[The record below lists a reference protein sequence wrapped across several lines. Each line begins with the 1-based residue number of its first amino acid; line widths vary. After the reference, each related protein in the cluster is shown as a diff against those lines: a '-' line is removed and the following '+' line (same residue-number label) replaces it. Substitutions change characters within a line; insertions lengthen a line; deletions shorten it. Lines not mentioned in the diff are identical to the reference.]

1 LGTGERTVSV
11 HISGISAK
19 IRVDRRGDPV
29 PPEPSLWLQIGTDP
43 TPWVLEGTDY
53 DSLAAELAGA
63 TGPVVLPVV
72 SPLQGRLVLSVRN
85 AGTFSLLGSP
95 SVGGPHP
102 VGDPTRVGGP
112 HPVGGSPS
120 GGHGP
125 HPVGHSLA
133 SGQPLT
139 AGGTPGAQ
147 TTPVVYLPSVTAAN
161 PGSPVNVLDPGT
173 DLAAVEQDIIDAM
186 SRGAPLTLSVV
197 QRDIIDSAD
206 VIDAIDRGAE
216 LTPQISARS
225 GRGVLVL
232 NGAAL
237 AFAVLA
243 QVAT

>member
-1 LGTGERTVSV
+1 M
-11 HISGISAK
+11 
-19 IRVDRRGDPV
+19 

-53 DSLAAELAGA
+53 DSLAADLARA

-72 SPLQGRLVLSVRN
+72 SPLQGRLVLSLRN

-102 VGDPTRVGGP
+102 VGDPPKVGGP
-112 HPVGGSPS
+112 HPVGDPPS

-133 SGQPLT
+133 SGHPHT
-139 AGGTPGAQ
+139 AGDASSAQ
-147 TTPVVYLPSVTAAN
+147 TRPVVYLPSVTAAN
-161 PGSPVNVLDPGT
+161 PGSPVNVLDSGT

-186 SRGAPLTLSVV
+186 NRGTPLTLPVAG
-197 QRDIIDSAD
+197 RDIIDATD
-206 VIDAIDRGAE
+206 IIGAIDRGTD

-237 AFAVLA
+237 TFAVLA
-243 QVAT
+243 QLAT

>member
-1 LGTGERTVSV
+1 MPR
-11 HISGISAK
+11 
-19 IRVDRRGDPV
+19 
-29 PPEPSLWLQIGTDP
+29 EPSLWLQIGTDP

-53 DSLAAELAGA
+53 DSLAADLARA

-72 SPLQGRLVLSVRN
+72 SPLRGRLVLSLRN

-102 VGDPTRVGGP
+102 VGDPPKVGGP
-112 HPVGGSPS
+112 HPVGDSPS

-133 SGQPLT
+133 SGHPHT
-139 AGGTPGAQ
+139 AGDASSAQ
-147 TTPVVYLPSVTAAN
+147 TRPVVYLPSVTAAN
-161 PGSPVNVLDPGT
+161 PGSPVNVLDSGT

-186 SRGAPLTLSVV
+186 NRGTPLTLPVAG
-197 QRDIIDSAD
+197 RDIIDATD
-206 VIDAIDRGAE
+206 IIDAIDRGTD

-237 AFAVLA
+237 TFAVLA
-243 QVAT
+243 QLAT

>member
-1 LGTGERTVSV
+1 M
-11 HISGISAK
+11 
-19 IRVDRRGDPV
+19 

-53 DSLAAELAGA
+53 DSLAAELARA

-72 SPLQGRLVLSVRN
+72 SPLQGRLVLSLRN

-102 VGDPTRVGGP
+102 VGDPPKVGGP
-112 HPVGGSPS
+112 HPVGDPPS

-133 SGQPLT
+133 SGHPHT
-139 AGGTPGAQ
+139 AGDASSAHTR
-147 TTPVVYLPSVTAAN
+147 PVVYLPSVTAAN
-161 PGSPVNVLDPGT
+161 PGSPVNVLDSGT

-186 SRGAPLTLSVV
+186 NRGTPLTLPVAG
-197 QRDIIDSAD
+197 RDIIDATD
-206 VIDAIDRGAE
+206 IIDAIDRGTD

-237 AFAVLA
+237 TFAVLA
-243 QVAT
+243 QLAT

>member
-1 LGTGERTVSV
+1 M
-11 HISGISAK
+11 
-19 IRVDRRGDPV
+19 

-53 DSLAAELAGA
+53 DSLAAELARA
-63 TGPVVLPVV
+63 TGPVVLPVI
-72 SPLQGRLVLSVRN
+72 SPLRGRLVLSLRN

-102 VGDPTRVGGP
+102 VGDPPKVGGP
-112 HPVGGSPS
+112 HPVGDPPS

-133 SGQPLT
+133 SGHPRT
-139 AGGTPGAQ
+139 VGDASSAQ
-147 TTPVVYLPSVTAAN
+147 ARPVVYLPSVTAAN
-161 PGSPVNVLDPGT
+161 PGSPVNVLDSGT

-186 SRGAPLTLSVV
+186 NRGTPLTLPVAG
-197 QRDIIDSAD
+197 RDIIDATD
-206 VIDAIDRGAE
+206 IIDAIDRGTD

-237 AFAVLA
+237 TFAVLA
-243 QVAT
+243 QLAT

>member
-1 LGTGERTVSV
+1 MPR
-11 HISGISAK
+11 
-19 IRVDRRGDPV
+19 
-29 PPEPSLWLQIGTDP
+29 EPSLWLQIGTDP

-53 DSLAAELAGA
+53 DSLAAELARA

-72 SPLQGRLVLSVRN
+72 SPLQGRLVLSLRN

-102 VGDPTRVGGP
+102 VGDPPKVGGP
-112 HPVGGSPS
+112 HPVGDSPS

-133 SGQPLT
+133 SGNPPT
-139 AGGTPGAQ
+139 AGDASSAQ
-147 TTPVVYLPSVTAAN
+147 TRPVVYLPSVTAAN
-161 PGSPVNVLDPGT
+161 PGSPVNVLDSGT

-186 SRGAPLTLSVV
+186 NRGTPLTLPVAG
-197 QRDIIDSAD
+197 RDIIDATD
-206 VIDAIDRGAE
+206 IIDAIDRGTD

-237 AFAVLA
+237 TFAVLA
-243 QVAT
+243 QLAT

>member
-1 LGTGERTVSV
+1 M
-11 HISGISAK
+11 
-19 IRVDRRGDPV
+19 

-53 DSLAAELAGA
+53 DSLAAELARA

-72 SPLQGRLVLSVRN
+72 SPLQGRLVLSLRN
-85 AGTFSLLGSP
+85 AGSFSLLGSP

-102 VGDPTRVGGP
+102 VGDPPKVGGP
-112 HPVGGSPS
+112 HPVGDPPS

-133 SGQPLT
+133 SGHPHT
-139 AGGTPGAQ
+139 AGDASSAQ
-147 TTPVVYLPSVTAAN
+147 TRPVVYLPSVTAAN
-161 PGSPVNVLDPGT
+161 PGSPVNVLDSGT

-186 SRGAPLTLSVV
+186 NRGTPLTLPVAG
-197 QRDIIDSAD
+197 RDIIDATD
-206 VIDAIDRGAE
+206 IIDAIDRGTD

-237 AFAVLA
+237 TFAVLA
-243 QVAT
+243 QLAT

>member
-1 LGTGERTVSV
+1 M
-11 HISGISAK
+11 
-19 IRVDRRGDPV
+19 

-53 DSLAAELAGA
+53 DSLAAELARA

-72 SPLQGRLVLSVRN
+72 SPLQGRLVLSLRN

-102 VGDPTRVGGP
+102 VG
-112 HPVGGSPS
+112 
-120 GGHGP
+120 
-125 HPVGHSLA
+125 HSLA
-133 SGQPLT
+133 SGHPHT
-139 AGGTPGAQ
+139 VGDASSAQ
-147 TTPVVYLPSVTAAN
+147 TRPVVYLPSVTAAN
-161 PGSPVNVLDPGT
+161 PGSPVNVLDSGT

-186 SRGAPLTLSVV
+186 NRGTPLTLPVAG
-197 QRDIIDSAD
+197 RDIIDATD
-206 VIDAIDRGAE
+206 IIGAIDRGTD

-237 AFAVLA
+237 TFAVLA
-243 QVAT
+243 QLAT

>member
-1 LGTGERTVSV
+1 
-11 HISGISAK
+11 
-19 IRVDRRGDPV
+19 V
-29 PPEPSLWLQIGTDP
+29 PREPSLWLQIGTDP

-53 DSLAAELAGA
+53 DSLAADLARA

-72 SPLQGRLVLSVRN
+72 SPLRGRLVLSLRN

-102 VGDPTRVGGP
+102 VGDPPKVGGP
-112 HPVGGSPS
+112 HPVGDPPS

-133 SGQPLT
+133 SGHPHT
-139 AGGTPGAQ
+139 AGDASSAQ
-147 TTPVVYLPSVTAAN
+147 TRPVVYLPSVTAAN
-161 PGSPVNVLDPGT
+161 PGSPVNVLDSGT

-186 SRGAPLTLSVV
+186 NRGTPLTLPVAG
-197 QRDIIDSAD
+197 RDIIDATD
-206 VIDAIDRGAE
+206 IIGAIDRGTD

-237 AFAVLA
+237 TFAVLA
-243 QVAT
+243 QLAT

>member
-1 LGTGERTVSV
+1 
-11 HISGISAK
+11 
-19 IRVDRRGDPV
+19 V
-29 PPEPSLWLQIGTDP
+29 PREPSLWLQIGTDP

-53 DSLAAELAGA
+53 DSLAAELARA

-72 SPLQGRLVLSVRN
+72 SPLQGRLVLSLRN

-102 VGDPTRVGGP
+102 VGDPPKVGGP
-112 HPVGGSPS
+112 HPVGDSPS

-133 SGQPLT
+133 SGNPPT
-139 AGGTPGAQ
+139 AGDASSAQ
-147 TTPVVYLPSVTAAN
+147 TRPVVYLPSVTAAN
-161 PGSPVNVLDPGT
+161 PGSPVNVLDSGT

-186 SRGAPLTLSVV
+186 NRGTPLTLPVAG
-197 QRDIIDSAD
+197 RDIIDATD
-206 VIDAIDRGAE
+206 IIDAIDRGTD

-237 AFAVLA
+237 TFAVLA
-243 QVAT
+243 QLAT

>member
-1 LGTGERTVSV
+1 MPR
-11 HISGISAK
+11 
-19 IRVDRRGDPV
+19 
-29 PPEPSLWLQIGTDP
+29 EPSLWLQIGTDP

-53 DSLAAELAGA
+53 DSLAAELARA

-72 SPLQGRLVLSVRN
+72 SPLQGRLVLSLRN

-102 VGDPTRVGGP
+102 VGDPPKVGGP
-112 HPVGGSPS
+112 HPVGDPPS

-133 SGQPLT
+133 SGHPHT
-139 AGGTPGAQ
+139 AGDASSAQ
-147 TTPVVYLPSVTAAN
+147 TRPVVYLPSVTAAN
-161 PGSPVNVLDPGT
+161 PGSPVNVLDSGT

-186 SRGAPLTLSVV
+186 NRGTPLTLPVAG
-197 QRDIIDSAD
+197 RDIIDATD
-206 VIDAIDRGAE
+206 IIDAIDRGTD

-237 AFAVLA
+237 TFAVLA
-243 QVAT
+243 QLAT

>member
-1 LGTGERTVSV
+1 
-11 HISGISAK
+11 
-19 IRVDRRGDPV
+19 V

-53 DSLAAELAGA
+53 DSLAAELARA

-72 SPLQGRLVLSVRN
+72 SPLQGRLVLSLRN

-102 VGDPTRVGGP
+102 VGDPPKVGGP
-112 HPVGGSPS
+112 HPVGDPPS

-133 SGQPLT
+133 SGHPHT
-139 AGGTPGAQ
+139 VGDASSAQ
-147 TTPVVYLPSVTAAN
+147 TRPVVYLPSVTAAN
-161 PGSPVNVLDPGT
+161 PGSPVNVLDSGT

-186 SRGAPLTLSVV
+186 NRGTPLTLPVAG
-197 QRDIIDSAD
+197 RDIIDATD
-206 VIDAIDRGAE
+206 IIGAIDRGTD

-237 AFAVLA
+237 TFAVLA
-243 QVAT
+243 QLAT

>member
-1 LGTGERTVSV
+1 M
-11 HISGISAK
+11 
-19 IRVDRRGDPV
+19 

-53 DSLAAELAGA
+53 DSLAAELAQA

-72 SPLQGRLVLSVRN
+72 SPLQGRLVLSLRN

-102 VGDPTRVGGP
+102 VGDPTKVGGP
-112 HPVGGSPS
+112 HPVGDAPS

-125 HPVGHSLA
+125 HPVGHSPA
-133 SGQPLT
+133 SGNPPT
-139 AGGTPGAQ
+139 AGDASSAQ

-161 PGSPVNVLDPGT
+161 PGSPVNVLDSGT

-186 SRGAPLTLSVV
+186 NRGTPLTLPVAG
-197 QRDIIDSAD
+197 RDI
-206 VIDAIDRGAE
+206 IDAIDRGTD

-237 AFAVLA
+237 TFAVLA
-243 QVAT
+243 QLAT

>member
-1 LGTGERTVSV
+1 MPR
-11 HISGISAK
+11 
-19 IRVDRRGDPV
+19 
-29 PPEPSLWLQIGTDP
+29 EPSLWLQIGTDP

-53 DSLAAELAGA
+53 DSLAAELARA

-72 SPLQGRLVLSVRN
+72 SPLQGRLVLSLRN

-102 VGDPTRVGGP
+102 VGDPPRVGGP
-112 HPVGGSPS
+112 HPVGDSPS

-133 SGQPLT
+133 SGNPPT
-139 AGGTPGAQ
+139 AGDASSAQ
-147 TTPVVYLPSVTAAN
+147 TRPVVYLPSVTAAN
-161 PGSPVNVLDPGT
+161 PGSPVNVLDSGT

-186 SRGAPLTLSVV
+186 NRGTPLTLPVAG
-197 QRDIIDSAD
+197 RDIIDATD
-206 VIDAIDRGAE
+206 IIDAIDRGTD

-237 AFAVLA
+237 TFAVLA
-243 QVAT
+243 QLAT

>member
-1 LGTGERTVSV
+1 M
-11 HISGISAK
+11 
-19 IRVDRRGDPV
+19 

-53 DSLAAELAGA
+53 DSLAADLARA

-72 SPLQGRLVLSVRN
+72 SPLQGRLVLSLRN

-102 VGDPTRVGGP
+102 VGDPPKVGGP
-112 HPVGGSPS
+112 HPVGDPPKVGGPHPVGDPPS

-133 SGQPLT
+133 SGHPHT
-139 AGGTPGAQ
+139 AGDASSAQ
-147 TTPVVYLPSVTAAN
+147 TRPVVYLPSVTAAN
-161 PGSPVNVLDPGT
+161 PGSPVNVLDSGT

-186 SRGAPLTLSVV
+186 NRGTPLTLPVAG
-197 QRDIIDSAD
+197 RDIIDATD
-206 VIDAIDRGAE
+206 IIGAIDRGTD

-237 AFAVLA
+237 TFAVLA
-243 QVAT
+243 QLAT

>member
-1 LGTGERTVSV
+1 
-11 HISGISAK
+11 
-19 IRVDRRGDPV
+19 V
-29 PPEPSLWLQIGTDP
+29 PREPSLWLQIGTDP

-53 DSLAAELAGA
+53 DSLAAELARA

-72 SPLQGRLVLSVRN
+72 SPLQGRLVLSLRN

-102 VGDPTRVGGP
+102 VGDPPRVGGP
-112 HPVGGSPS
+112 HPVGDSPS

-133 SGQPLT
+133 SGNPPT
-139 AGGTPGAQ
+139 AGDASSAQ
-147 TTPVVYLPSVTAAN
+147 TRPVVYLPSVTAAN
-161 PGSPVNVLDPGT
+161 PGSPVNVLDSGT

-186 SRGAPLTLSVV
+186 NRGTPLTLPVAG
-197 QRDIIDSAD
+197 RDIIDATD
-206 VIDAIDRGAE
+206 IIDAIDRGTD

-237 AFAVLA
+237 TFAVLA
-243 QVAT
+243 QLAT

>member
-1 LGTGERTVSV
+1 
-11 HISGISAK
+11 
-19 IRVDRRGDPV
+19 V

-53 DSLAAELAGA
+53 DSLAADLARA

-72 SPLQGRLVLSVRN
+72 SPLQGRLVLSLRN

-102 VGDPTRVGGP
+102 VGDPPKVGGP
-112 HPVGGSPS
+112 HPVGDPPS

-133 SGQPLT
+133 SGHPHT
-139 AGGTPGAQ
+139 AGDASSAQ
-147 TTPVVYLPSVTAAN
+147 TRPVVYLPSVTAAN
-161 PGSPVNVLDPGT
+161 PGSPVNVLDSGT

-186 SRGAPLTLSVV
+186 NRGTPLTLPVAG
-197 QRDIIDSAD
+197 RDIIDATD
-206 VIDAIDRGAE
+206 IIGAIDRGTD

-237 AFAVLA
+237 TFAVLA
-243 QVAT
+243 QLAT

>member
-1 LGTGERTVSV
+1 MPR
-11 HISGISAK
+11 
-19 IRVDRRGDPV
+19 
-29 PPEPSLWLQIGTDP
+29 EPSLWLQIGTDP

-53 DSLAAELAGA
+53 DSLAAELARA

-72 SPLQGRLVLSVRN
+72 SPLQGRLVLSLRN

-102 VGDPTRVGGP
+102 VGDPPRVGGP
-112 HPVGGSPS
+112 HPVGDPPS

-133 SGQPLT
+133 SGNPPT
-139 AGGTPGAQ
+139 AGDASSAQ
-147 TTPVVYLPSVTAAN
+147 TRPVVYLPSVTAAN
-161 PGSPVNVLDPGT
+161 PGSPVNVLDSGT

-186 SRGAPLTLSVV
+186 NRGTPLTLPVAG
-197 QRDIIDSAD
+197 RDIIDATD
-206 VIDAIDRGAE
+206 IIDAIDRGTD

-237 AFAVLA
+237 TFAVLA
-243 QVAT
+243 QLAT

>member
-1 LGTGERTVSV
+1 M
-11 HISGISAK
+11 
-19 IRVDRRGDPV
+19 

-53 DSLAAELAGA
+53 DSLAAELARA

-72 SPLQGRLVLSVRN
+72 SPLQGRLVLSLRN

-102 VGDPTRVGGP
+102 VGDPPKVGGP
-112 HPVGGSPS
+112 HPVGDPPS

-133 SGQPLT
+133 SGHPHT
-139 AGGTPGAQ
+139 VGDASSAQ
-147 TTPVVYLPSVTAAN
+147 TRPVVYLPSVTAAN
-161 PGSPVNVLDPGT
+161 PGSPVNVLDSGT

-186 SRGAPLTLSVV
+186 NRGTPLTLPVAG
-197 QRDIIDSAD
+197 RDIIDATD
-206 VIDAIDRGAE
+206 IIGAIDRGTD

-237 AFAVLA
+237 TFAVLA
-243 QVAT
+243 QLAT

>member
-1 LGTGERTVSV
+1 M
-11 HISGISAK
+11 
-19 IRVDRRGDPV
+19 

-53 DSLAAELAGA
+53 DSLAAELARA

-72 SPLQGRLVLSVRN
+72 SPLQGRLVLSLRN

-102 VGDPTRVGGP
+102 VGDPPKVGGP
-112 HPVGGSPS
+112 HPVGDPPS

-133 SGQPLT
+133 SGHPHT
-139 AGGTPGAQ
+139 AGDASSAQ
-147 TTPVVYLPSVTAAN
+147 TRPVVYLPSVTAAN
-161 PGSPVNVLDPGT
+161 PGSPVNVLDSGT

-186 SRGAPLTLSVV
+186 NRGTPLTLPVAG
-197 QRDIIDSAD
+197 RDIIDATD
-206 VIDAIDRGAE
+206 IIDAIDRGTD

-237 AFAVLA
+237 TFAVLA
-243 QVAT
+243 QLAT

>member
-1 LGTGERTVSV
+1 M
-11 HISGISAK
+11 
-19 IRVDRRGDPV
+19 

-53 DSLAAELAGA
+53 DSLAAELARA
-63 TGPVVLPVV
+63 TGSVVLPVI
-72 SPLQGRLVLSVRN
+72 SPLRGRLVLSLRN

-102 VGDPTRVGGP
+102 VGDPPKVGGP
-112 HPVGGSPS
+112 HPVGDPPS

-133 SGQPLT
+133 SGHPRT
-139 AGGTPGAQ
+139 VGDASSAQ
-147 TTPVVYLPSVTAAN
+147 ARPVVYLPSVTAAN
-161 PGSPVNVLDPGT
+161 PGSPVNVLDSGT

-186 SRGAPLTLSVV
+186 NRGTPLTLPVAG
-197 QRDIIDSAD
+197 RDIIDATD
-206 VIDAIDRGAE
+206 IIDAIDRGTD

-237 AFAVLA
+237 TFAVLA
-243 QVAT
+243 QLAT

>member
-1 LGTGERTVSV
+1 
-11 HISGISAK
+11 
-19 IRVDRRGDPV
+19 V
-29 PPEPSLWLQIGTDP
+29 PREPSLWLQIGTDP

-53 DSLAAELAGA
+53 DSLAAELARA

-72 SPLQGRLVLSVRN
+72 SPLRGRLVLSLRN

-102 VGDPTRVGGP
+102 VGDPPKVGGP
-112 HPVGGSPS
+112 HPVGDPPS

-133 SGQPLT
+133 SGHPHT
-139 AGGTPGAQ
+139 AGDASSAQ
-147 TTPVVYLPSVTAAN
+147 TRPVVYLPSVTAAN
-161 PGSPVNVLDPGT
+161 PGSPVNVLDSGT

-186 SRGAPLTLSVV
+186 NRGTPLTLPVAG
-197 QRDIIDSAD
+197 RDIIDATD
-206 VIDAIDRGAE
+206 IIGAIDRGTD

-237 AFAVLA
+237 TFAVLA
-243 QVAT
+243 QLAT

>member
-1 LGTGERTVSV
+1 MPR
-11 HISGISAK
+11 
-19 IRVDRRGDPV
+19 
-29 PPEPSLWLQIGTDP
+29 EPSLWLQIGTDP

-53 DSLAAELAGA
+53 DSLAAELARA

-72 SPLQGRLVLSVRN
+72 SPLQGRLVLSLRN

-102 VGDPTRVGGP
+102 VGDPPKVGGP
-112 HPVGGSPS
+112 HPVGDSPS

-133 SGQPLT
+133 SGNPPT
-139 AGGTPGAQ
+139 AGDASSAQ
-147 TTPVVYLPSVTAAN
+147 TRPVVYLPSVTAAN
-161 PGSPVNVLDPGT
+161 PGSPVNVLDSGT

-186 SRGAPLTLSVV
+186 NRGTPLTLPVAG
-197 QRDIIDSAD
+197 RDIIDATD
-206 VIDAIDRGAE
+206 IIGAIDRGTD

-237 AFAVLA
+237 TFAVLA
-243 QVAT
+243 QLAT

>member
-1 LGTGERTVSV
+1 M
-11 HISGISAK
+11 
-19 IRVDRRGDPV
+19 

-53 DSLAAELAGA
+53 DSLAADLAQA

-72 SPLQGRLVLSVRN
+72 SPLQGRLVLSLRN
-85 AGTFSLLGSP
+85 SGTFSLLGSP

-102 VGDPTRVGGP
+102 VGDP
-112 HPVGGSPS
+112 PS

-133 SGQPLT
+133 SGHPHT
-139 AGGTPGAQ
+139 AGDASSAHTR
-147 TTPVVYLPSVTAAN
+147 PVVYLPSVTAAN
-161 PGSPVNVLDPGT
+161 PGSPVNVLDSGT

-186 SRGAPLTLSVV
+186 NRGTPLTLPVAG
-197 QRDIIDSAD
+197 RDIIDATD
-206 VIDAIDRGAE
+206 IIDAIDRGTD

-237 AFAVLA
+237 TFAVLA
-243 QVAT
+243 QLAT